1 MSLRTSRRA
10 QEADLVNNAEV
21 AAAALHECHGWID
34 PSGKRHP
41 CRKHAKT
48 ADYRCADCWGM
59 LRACRGLPVEIEAI
73 NGDD

>member
-1 MSLRTSRRA
+1 MSLRTSRTA
-10 QEADLVNNAEV
+10 QGADLASNAEI

-34 PSGKRHP
+34 NNGKRHP

-59 LRACRGLPVEIEAI
+59 LRACRGLPVEIENI
-73 NGDD
+73 NGDE